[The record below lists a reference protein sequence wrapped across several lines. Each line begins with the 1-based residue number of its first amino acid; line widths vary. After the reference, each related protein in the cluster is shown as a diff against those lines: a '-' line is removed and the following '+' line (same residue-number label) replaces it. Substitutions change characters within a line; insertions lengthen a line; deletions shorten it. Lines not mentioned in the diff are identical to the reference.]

1 MILIYHGTCLAHC
14 CGVAGDSQIDK
25 DMLQNHQPTRTGTP
39 AAVRR
44 VPFARGRAV
53 ACAALLLLALS
64 IPPGLAAQPVTL
76 NLKDANIGA
85 VIGTISEIT
94 GKNFI
99 VDPRVK
105 GKVTIIS
112 SRPME
117 KDEIYQVF
125 LSVLD
130 VHGFAAIP
138 SGQVIKI
145 VPDASAKQ
153 DALPVADDGH
163 PGRGDEVVTRVVEL
177 SHVPASQLVPILRPL
192 VPQQGHLAAYVPSN
206 ILIIS
211 DRAAN
216 IERLLK
222 IIRRIDVP
230 SSNEIEIIRLEH
242 ASASEVVRV
251 LNSLEQQGKSKKGAR
266 GTPDSPVLIAD
277 ERTNSILLGGGKTG
291 RLRLKT
297 IISHLD
303 TPLAQEGNTRVVYL
317 RYAQAKDLVP
327 VLTGV
332 SASVEQQQKGKAGAR
347 ATQKLPVNIQADES
361 TNALV
366 ITAPPDIFR
375 SLQSVIKQLDV
386 RRAQVLI
393 ESVIAEVSN
402 NLSNELG
409 VEWIVDGTQSQ
420 GTAPVGLVNLGGGL
434 VDLVGSIIAK
444 QVPAVGQGL
453 TVGAGRFEDNK
464 TRFAVLVRALE
475 GDGNTNVLS
484 TPTLVTLDNEEAEIV
499 VGQEV
504 PFVTGSFTTTG
515 TASNPTNPFQTIQR
529 KNVGL
534 TLKVKPQINEGNAI
548 KLDIEQQVD
557 SLNASSIAV
566 DLITNTRSIKTSVL
580 VEDGQIIV
588 LGGLI
593 SDNLKETVNK
603 TPLLSNIPLLGGLF
617 TRRSTTKEKTNMMV
631 FIHPTIIRD
640 AALARDLTSLK
651 YNYMRAR
658 QLEVRAK
665 NHLFLDDEEVPVT
678 RPMDELLALPP
689 SFPLPRDDTGQATQ
703 P

>member
-1 MILIYHGTCLAHC
+1 MSPVHKPMM
-14 CGVAGDSQIDK
+14 AG
-25 DMLQNHQPTRTGTP
+25 P
-39 AAVRR
+39 AVSMRR
-44 VPFARGRAV
+44 PRLLL
-53 ACAALLLLALS
+53 AALLLLWWGMA
-64 IPPGLAAQPVTL
+64 AAQPVTL
-76 NLKDANIGA
+76 NLKDADIGA
-85 VIGTISEIT
+85 VINTIAKIT

-99 VDPRVK
+99 IDPRVK
-105 GKVTIIS
+105 GKVTIVS
-112 SRPME
+112 ARPMDE
-117 KDEIYQVF
+117 DEIYQVF

-130 VHGFAAIP
+130 VHGFAAVP
-138 SGQVIKI
+138 SGSVIKI

-153 DALPVADDGH
+153 DALPVADNAA
-163 PGRGDEVVTRVVEL
+163 PGEGDEVVTRVVEL
-177 SHVPASQLVPILRPL
+177 ANVSAAQLVPILRPL

-216 IERLLK
+216 IQRLLG
-222 IIRRIDVP
+222 IIQRIDVP

-242 ASASEVVRV
+242 ASATEVVRI
-251 LNSLEQQGKSKKGAR
+251 LNSLEQQSKGQKGAVR
-266 GTPDSPVLIAD
+266 GRTGAPVLLAD
-277 ERTNSILLGGGKTG
+277 ERTNSILLGGGKSG
-291 RLRLKT
+291 RLRLRA

-303 TPLAQEGNTRVVYL
+303 TPLTTEGNTRVVYL

-332 SASVEQQQKGKAGAR
+332 SSSVEQQQKGKAAGAAAR
-347 ATQKLPVNIQADES
+347 KLPVNIQADES

-393 ESVIAEVSN
+393 ESVIAEVST
-402 NLSNELG
+402 NLNNELG
-409 VEWIVDGTQSQ
+409 VEWIVDGTQSS

-434 VDLVGSIIAK
+434 VDIVSSIVAGQAPSI
-444 QVPAVGQGL
+444 GQGL
-453 TVGAGRFEDNK
+453 SLGAGRFDEGR

-484 TPTLVTLDNEEAEIV
+484 TPTLVTMDNEEAEIV

-504 PFVTGSFTTTG
+504 PFITGSFTTTG

-534 TLKVKPQINEGNAI
+534 TLKVRPQINEGNAI
-548 KLDIEQQVD
+548 KLDIDQQVD
-557 SLNASSIAV
+557 SLNASPIAV

-603 TPLLSNIPLLGGLF
+603 TPLLSDIPLLGGLF
-617 TRRSTTKEKTNMMV
+617 TRRSSSKEKTNMMV

-640 AALARDLTSLK
+640 AALARNITGLK
-651 YNYMRAR
+651 YDYMRTR
-658 QLEVRAK
+658 QLEVQAK
-665 NHLFLDDEEVPVT
+665 THLFLNDSEVPVA
-678 RPMDELLALPP
+678 RPMDELLAVPP
-689 SFPLPRDDTGQATQ
+689 PLRQPATGEGASPPIRIET

>member
-1 MILIYHGTCLAHC
+1 MLLNHNPTA
-14 CGVAGDSQIDK
+14 AGIFPGA
-25 DMLQNHQPTRTGTP
+25 LLPR
-39 AAVRR
+39 AAGGKTALCVM
-44 VPFARGRAV
+44 
-53 ACAALLLLALS
+53 LLLLILF
-64 IPPGLAAQPVTL
+64 ITPRLAAQPVTL
-76 NLKDANIGA
+76 NLKDANISA
-85 VIGTISEIT
+85 VISTISEIT

-130 VHGFAAIP
+130 VHGFAAVP
-138 SGQVIKI
+138 SGSVIKI

-153 DALPVADDGH
+153 DALPVADAGRPGH
-163 PGRGDEVVTRVVEL
+163 GDEVVTRVIEL
-177 SHVPASQLVPILRPL
+177 SHVSASQLVPILRPL

-216 IERLLK
+216 IQRLLA
-222 IIRRIDVP
+222 IIRRIDIP

-251 LNSLEQQGKSKKGAR
+251 LNTLEQRNKGKKGGTR
-266 GTPDSPVLIAD
+266 GTPDAPVLIAD
-277 ERTNSILLGGGKTG
+277 ERTNSILVGGGRSG

-303 TPLAQEGNTRVVYL
+303 TPLASEGNTRVIYL

-332 SASVEQQQKGKAGAR
+332 SASVEQQQKGKAAGKA
-347 ATQKLPVNIQADES
+347 AQKLPVNIQADES

-434 VDLVGSIIAK
+434 VDIVGSIIAK
-444 QVPAVGQGL
+444 QVPSVGQGL
-453 TVGAGRFEDNK
+453 SVGAGRFEDNK
-464 TRFAVLVRALE
+464 TRFAVLLRALE

-557 SLNASSIAV
+557 SLNASAIAV

-651 YNYMRAR
+651 YDYMRAR
-658 QLEVRAK
+658 QLEVQAK
-665 NHLFLDDEEVPVT
+665 GHLFLDDDQVPVT
-678 RPMDELLALPP
+678 RPLDELLAVPP
-689 SFPLPRDDTGQATQ
+689 PLRAPAGQEAPDST
-703 P
+703 PP

>member
-1 MILIYHGTCLAHC
+1 
-14 CGVAGDSQIDK
+14 
-25 DMLQNHQPTRTGTP
+25 MLLNHNSTATGLLSAAMQPP
-39 AAVRR
+39 AASGKA
-44 VPFARGRAV
+44 PL
-53 ACAALLLLALS
+53 CAILLLLALF
-64 IPPGLAAQPVTL
+64 IAPQLAAQPVTL

-85 VIGTISEIT
+85 VISTISEIT

-117 KDEIYQVF
+117 KDELYQVF

-138 SGQVIKI
+138 SGSVIKI

-153 DALPVADDGH
+153 DALPVADASRPGH
-163 PGRGDEVVTRVVEL
+163 GDEVVTRVIEL
-177 SHVPASQLVPILRPL
+177 SHVSASQLVPILRPL

-251 LNSLEQQGKSKKGAR
+251 LNTLEQQNRGKKSTRGA
-266 GTPDSPVLIAD
+266 PDTPVLIAD
-277 ERTNSILLGGGKTG
+277 ERTNSILVGGGKTG

-303 TPLAQEGNTRVVYL
+303 TPLAREGNTRVIYL

-332 SASVEQQQKGKAGAR
+332 SASVEQQQKGKAAGKA
-347 ATQKLPVNIQADES
+347 AQKLPVNIQADDS

-409 VEWIVDGTQSQ
+409 VEWIVDGTQSR

-434 VDLVGSIIAK
+434 VDIVTSLIAK
-444 QVPAVGQGL
+444 QVPSVGQGL
-453 TVGAGRFEDNK
+453 SVGAGRFEDGK

-640 AALARDLTSLK
+640 AALARDVTSLK

-665 NHLFLDDEEVPVT
+665 DHLFLDDDEVPVT
-678 RPMDELLALPP
+678 RPLDELLAVPP
-689 SFPLPRDDTGQATQ
+689 RLQATPGDEAAPPGQ

>member
-1 MILIYHGTCLAHC
+1 
-14 CGVAGDSQIDK
+14 
-25 DMLQNHQPTRTGTP
+25 
-39 AAVRR
+39 VRR
-44 VPFARGRAV
+44 THTWKRYVLHCLSVVMFGFV
-53 ACAALLLLALS
+53 LATPVL
-64 IPPGLAAQPVTL
+64 AQPVTL
-76 NLKDANIGA
+76 NLKDANISA
-85 VIGTISEIT
+85 VISTISEIT

-117 KDEIYQVF
+117 SDEVYQVF

-130 VHGFAAIP
+130 VHGFSAIP
-138 SGQVIKI
+138 SGSVIKI

-153 DALPVADDGH
+153 DALPLADARD
-163 PGRGDEVVTRVVEL
+163 PGRGDEVVTRVIEL
-177 SHVPASQLVPILRPL
+177 NHVSASQLVPILRPL

-206 ILIIS
+206 ILIVS

-216 IERLLK
+216 IARLLD
-222 IIRRIDVP
+222 IIKRIDIP
-230 SSNEIEIIRLEH
+230 SSDAIEIITLQF
-242 ASASEVVRV
+242 ASASEVVRI
-251 LNSLEQQGKSKKGAR
+251 LTALEQRGGGKKRAAGVS
-266 GTPDSPVLIAD
+266 GTPILIAD
-277 ERTNSILLGGGKTG
+277 ERTNSILIGGGKSG
-291 RLRLKT
+291 RLRLRT

-303 TPLAQEGNTRVVYL
+303 TPLANQGNTRVIYL

-332 SASVEQQQKGKAGAR
+332 SDIVEQQKGKGGAAGA
-347 ATQKLPVNIQADES
+347 AKKIPVNIQADEN

-366 ITAPPDIFR
+366 ITAPADIFR
-375 SLQSVIKQLDV
+375 SLESVIMKLDI

-393 ESVIAEVSN
+393 ESIIAEVST
-402 NLSNELG
+402 NLNNELG
-409 VEWIVDGTQSQ
+409 VEWIIDGTESS
-420 GTAPVGLVNLGGGL
+420 GTAPVGIVNLGGGL
-434 VDLVGSIIAK
+434 VDIVSSIVAGQAPSI
-444 QVPAVGQGL
+444 GQGVTL
-453 TVGAGRFEDNK
+453 GAGRFEEGK
-464 TRFAVLVRALE
+464 TRFAILVRALQ

-504 PFVTGSFTTTG
+504 PFLTGAFSTPG
-515 TASNPTNPFQTIQR
+515 GAVGNPANPFQTIQR

-534 TLKVKPQINEGNAI
+534 TLRVTPQINEGNSI

-557 SLNASSIAV
+557 SLNASPIAV
-566 DLITNTRSIKTSVL
+566 DLITNTRSIKTTVL

-603 TPLLSNIPLLGGLF
+603 TPLLSDIPLLGGLF
-617 TRRSTTKEKTNMMV
+617 TRRSTSKEKTNMMV

-640 AALARDLTSLK
+640 EDVAQNVTRAK
-651 YNYMRAR
+651 YNWVRDR
-658 QLEVRAK
+658 QLEVREK
-665 NHLFLDDEEVPVT
+665 KHLFLDDDEVPVI
-678 RPMDELLALPP
+678 PPLDNYLSVPP
-689 SFPLPRDDTGQATQ
+689 SFIRPTKSNNDVSKPPKDTT
-703 P
+703 PTTP

>member
-1 MILIYHGTCLAHC
+1 M
-14 CGVAGDSQIDK
+14 
-25 DMLQNHQPTRTGTP
+25 
-39 AAVRR
+39 
-44 VPFARGRAV
+44 
-53 ACAALLLLALS
+53 LLAVVTTAL
-64 IPPGLAAQPVTL
+64 AQPVTL
-76 NLKDANIGA
+76 NLKDANISA

-117 KDEIYQVF
+117 SDELYQVF

-130 VHGFAAIP
+130 VHGFSAIP
-138 SGQVIKI
+138 SGSVIKI

-153 DALPVADDGH
+153 DALPLADERR
-163 PGRGDEVVTRVVEL
+163 PGTGDEVVTRVIEL
-177 SHVPASQLVPILRPL
+177 HHVSASQLVPILRPL

-206 ILIIS
+206 ILIVS

-216 IERLLK
+216 IERLMD
-222 IIRRIDVP
+222 IIKRIDIP
-230 SSNEIEIIRLEH
+230 SSDAIEIITLQY
-242 ASASEVVRV
+242 ASASEVVRI
-251 LNSLEQQGKSKKGAR
+251 LTALEQQGGGQKRAAGVS
-266 GTPDSPVLIAD
+266 GTPILIAD
-277 ERTNSILLGGGKTG
+277 ERTNSILIGGGKSG
-291 RLRLKT
+291 RLRLRT

-303 TPLAQEGNTRVVYL
+303 TPLANQGNTRVVYL

-332 SASVEQQQKGKAGAR
+332 SDIVEQQKKGKAGAGG
-347 ATQKLPVNIQADES
+347 AAKKIPVNIQADEN

-366 ITAPPDIFR
+366 ITAPADIFR
-375 SLQSVIKQLDV
+375 SLESVIMQLDI

-402 NLSNELG
+402 NLNNELG
-409 VEWIVDGTQSQ
+409 VEWVVDGTQAES
-420 GTAPVGLVNLGGGL
+420 GTVPVGIINLGGGIADIL
-434 VDLVGSIIAK
+434 GSIISGT
-444 QVPAVGQGL
+444 VPSVGQGF
-453 TVGAGRFEDNK
+453 TAGAGRFEEGK
-464 TRFAVLVRALE
+464 TRFAVLVRALQ
-475 GDGNTNVLS
+475 GDANTNVLS

-504 PFVTGSFTTTG
+504 PFVTGAFSTVGSST
-515 TASNPTNPFQTIQR
+515 NPANPFQTIQR

-548 KLDIEQQVD
+548 KLDIEQSVD
-557 SLNASSIAV
+557 SLNASPIAV
-566 DLITNTRSIKTSVL
+566 DLITNTRSVKTSVL

-603 TPLLSNIPLLGGLF
+603 TPLLSDIPLLGALF
-617 TRRSTTKEKTNMMV
+617 TRKSTSKEKTNMMV

-640 AALARDLTSLK
+640 EGIAQNVTRAK
-651 YNYMRAR
+651 YNWMRSR
-658 QLEVRAK
+658 QQEVQDK
-665 NHLFLDDEEVPVT
+665 DHLFIDDDEVPVM
-678 RPMDELLALPP
+678 PSLDNYLSVPP
-689 SFPLPRDDTGQATQ
+689 SFIRPVDEPNGGTDAQ
-703 P
+703 PPQISPAPAEQ

>member
-1 MILIYHGTCLAHC
+1 MTAGTL
-14 CGVAGDSQIDK
+14 
-25 DMLQNHQPTRTGTP
+25 PWRRTVSGP
-39 AAVRR
+39 LLSLLS
-44 VPFARGRAV
+44 
-53 ACAALLLLALS
+53 ALLLLALAV
-64 IPPGLAAQPVTL
+64 PPSREALAQPVTL
-76 NLKDANIGA
+76 NLKDANITA
-85 VIGTISEIT
+85 VIGTISELT

-112 SRPME
+112 SRPMDKE
-117 KDEIYQVF
+117 AIYQVF

-138 SGQVIKI
+138 SGGVIKI

-153 DALPVADDGH
+153 DALPVADAEAPGH
-163 PGRGDEVVTRVVEL
+163 GDEVVTRVVEL
-177 SHVPASQLVPILRPL
+177 AHVSASQLVPILRPL

-216 IERLLK
+216 IQRLLG

-242 ASASEVVRV
+242 ASATEVVRL
-251 LNSLEQQGKSKKGAR
+251 LNTLEQQNKGKKGAGR
-266 GTPDSPVLIAD
+266 GGPDSPVLIAD

-291 RLRLKT
+291 RLRLRT

-303 TPLAQEGNTRVVYL
+303 TPLATEGNTRVVYL
-317 RYAQAKDLVP
+317 RYAKAKDLVP
-327 VLTGV
+327 VLTGI
-332 SASVEQQQKGKAGAR
+332 SASVEKQQKGKAAGR
-347 ATQKLPVNIQADES
+347 AAQKLPVTIQADEA

-375 SLQSVIKQLDV
+375 SLEAVIKQLDV

-393 ESVIAEVSN
+393 EAVIAEVST
-402 NLSNELG
+402 NLNNELG
-409 VEWIVDGTQSQ
+409 VEWIVDGTQSA
-420 GTAPVGLVNLGGGL
+420 GTAPVGIVNLGGGL
-434 VDLVGSIIAK
+434 VDIVGSIIAG
-444 QVPAVGQGL
+444 QPPPIGQGF
-453 TVGAGRFEDNK
+453 TMGAGRFEDGG
-464 TRFAVLVRALE
+464 TRFAVLLRALQ

-504 PFVTGSFTTTG
+504 PFITGAFVTVGP
-515 TASNPTNPFQTIQR
+515 ASTPNNPFQTIER

-548 KLDIEQQVD
+548 KLDIEHSVD
-557 SLNASSIAV
+557 SLNVSPIAV

-603 TPLLSNIPLLGGLF
+603 TPLLSDIPLLGGLF
-617 TRRSTTKEKTNMMV
+617 TRRSTSKEKTNMMV

-640 AALARDLTSLK
+640 TALARDVTSRK
-651 YNYMRAR
+651 YDYIRAR
-658 QLEVRAK
+658 QLEVRARD
-665 NHLFLDDEEVPVT
+665 HLFLEDHQVPVI
-678 RPMDELLALPP
+678 RPLDELLAVPP
-689 SFPLPRDDTGQATQ
+689 SLRPQSAQDEHSEAP
-703 P
+703 

>member
-1 MILIYHGTCLAHC
+1 MMAPVLQGYGKNRQGKFPIDKHMLLNQNLTAAGIPPGAMVPC
-14 CGVAGDSQIDK
+14 VAGGKIA
-25 DMLQNHQPTRTGTP
+25 L
-39 AAVRR
+39 
-44 VPFARGRAV
+44 
-53 ACAALLLLALS
+53 CAMLLLLTLFSA
-64 IPPGLAAQPVTL
+64 PRLAAQPVTL
-76 NLKDANIGA
+76 NLKDANISA

-138 SGQVIKI
+138 SGSVIKI

-153 DALPVADDGH
+153 DALPVADDKRPGH
-163 PGRGDEVVTRVVEL
+163 GDEVVTRVIEL
-177 SHVPASQLVPILRPL
+177 SHVSASQLVPILRPL

-216 IERLLK
+216 IQRLLA

-242 ASASEVVRV
+242 ASATEVVQV
-251 LNSLEQQGKSKKGAR
+251 LNTLEQQNKSKKGATR
-266 GTPDSPVLIAD
+266 GTPDAPVLIAD
-277 ERTNSILLGGGKTG
+277 ERTNSILVGGGKSG

-303 TPLAQEGNTRVVYL
+303 TPLASEGNTRVIYL

-332 SASVEQQQKGKAGAR
+332 SASVEQQQKGKAAGKA
-347 ATQKLPVNIQADES
+347 AQKLPVNIQADES

-409 VEWIVDGTQSQ
+409 VEWIVDGTQSN
-420 GTAPVGLVNLGGGL
+420 GTAPVGVVNLGGGL
-434 VDLVGSIIAK
+434 VDIVGSVIAG
-444 QVPAVGQGL
+444 QVPSVGQGL
-453 TVGAGRFEDNK
+453 SVGAGRFEDNK
-464 TRFAVLVRALE
+464 TRFAVLLRALE

-617 TRRSTTKEKTNMMV
+617 TRRSTTKDKTNMMV

-640 AALARDLTSLK
+640 AALARGLTSLK
-651 YNYMRAR
+651 YDYMRAR
-658 QLEVRAK
+658 QLEVQAK
-665 NHLFLDDEEVPVT
+665 DHLFLNDEEVPVAH
-678 RPMDELLALPP
+678 PLDELLAVPP
-689 SFPLPRDDTGQATQ
+689 SLQPPSDQETPATPQ

>member
-1 MILIYHGTCLAHC
+1 MKAPR
-14 CGVAGDSQIDK
+14 
-25 DMLQNHQPTRTGTP
+25 HQRKGSP
-39 AAVRR
+39 ACIGL
-44 VPFARGRAV
+44 FA
-53 ACAALLLLALS
+53 AALWLTSVTA
-64 IPPGLAAQPVTL
+64 AMAQPVTL
-76 NLKDANIGA
+76 NLKDANISA

-117 KDEIYQVF
+117 SEELYQVF

-130 VHGFAAIP
+130 VHGFSAIP
-138 SGQVIKI
+138 SGNIIKI

-153 DALPVADDGH
+153 DALPVADDRQ
-163 PGRGDEVVTRVVEL
+163 PGTGDEVVTRVIEL
-177 SHVPASQLVPILRPL
+177 RHVSASQLVPILRPL

-206 ILIIS
+206 ILIVS

-216 IERLLK
+216 IERLMD
-222 IIRRIDVP
+222 IIKRIDIP
-230 SSNEIEIIRLEH
+230 SSDAIEIITLQY
-242 ASASEVVRV
+242 ASASEVVRI
-251 LNSLEQQGKSKKGAR
+251 LSALEQQGGGQKRAAGVS
-266 GTPDSPVLIAD
+266 GTPILIAD
-277 ERTNSILLGGGKTG
+277 ERTNSILIGGGKSG
-291 RLRLKT
+291 RLRLRT

-303 TPLAQEGNTRVVYL
+303 TPLANQGNTRVVYL

-332 SASVEQQQKGKAGAR
+332 SDIVEQQKKGKAGAGGS
-347 ATQKLPVNIQADES
+347 AKKIPVNIQADEN

-366 ITAPPDIFR
+366 ITAPADIFR
-375 SLQSVIKQLDV
+375 SLESVIMQLDI

-402 NLSNELG
+402 NLNNELG
-409 VEWIVDGTQSQ
+409 VEWVVDGSQ
-420 GTAPVGLVNLGGGL
+420 AEKGTVPVGIINLGGGI
-434 VDLVGSIIAK
+434 VDILGSIISGT
-444 QVPAVGQGL
+444 VPTVGQGF
-453 TVGAGRFEDNK
+453 TAGAGRFEKGK
-464 TRFAVLVRALE
+464 TRFAVLVRALQ
-475 GDGNTNVLS
+475 GDANTNVLS

-504 PFVTGSFTTTG
+504 PFLTGAFSTPG
-515 TASNPTNPFQTIQR
+515 GAVGNPANPFQTIER

-548 KLDIEQQVD
+548 KLDIEQTVD
-557 SLNASSIAV
+557 SLNASPIAV
-566 DLITNTRSIKTSVL
+566 DLITNTRSVKTSVL

-593 SDNLKETVNK
+593 SDNLKETINK
-603 TPLLSNIPLLGGLF
+603 TPLLSDIPLLGGLF
-617 TRRSTTKEKTNMMV
+617 TRKSTSKEKTNMMV

-640 AALARDLTSLK
+640 EGLAQNITRSK
-651 YNYMRAR
+651 YNWIRDR
-658 QLEVRAK
+658 QMDVRRK
-665 NHLFLDDEEVPVT
+665 EHLFIDDEDVPVM
-678 RPMDELLALPP
+678 PSLDNYLSVPP
-689 SFPLPRDDTGQATQ
+689 SFIRPVEEPGGGASAQPPQDTPAAEA

>member
-1 MILIYHGTCLAHC
+1 MLLPLVV
-14 CGVAGDSQIDK
+14 VA
-25 DMLQNHQPTRTGTP
+25 P
-39 AAVRR
+39 AA
-44 VPFARGRAV
+44 AK
-53 ACAALLLLALS
+53 S
-64 IPPGLAAQPVTL
+64 VTL
-76 NLKDANIGA
+76 NLKDANISA
-85 VIGTISEIT
+85 VISTISEIT

-112 SRPME
+112 SRPMDE
-117 KDEIYQVF
+117 EEIYQVF

-138 SGQVIKI
+138 SGEVVKI

-153 DALPVADDGH
+153 DALPVADAAR
-163 PGRGDEVVTRVVEL
+163 PGTGDEVVTRVIQL
-177 SHVPASQLVPILRPL
+177 NHVSASQLVPILRPL

-206 ILIIS
+206 ILIVS

-216 IERLLK
+216 IQRLLD
-222 IIRRIDVP
+222 IIQRIDVP

-242 ASASEVVRV
+242 ASATEVVRI
-251 LNSLEQQGKSKKGAR
+251 LNALEQQNKGKKGGRPTAL
-266 GTPDSPVLIAD
+266 DSPVLIAD
-277 ERTNSILLGGGKTG
+277 ERTNSILMGGGRTG
-291 RLRLKT
+291 RLRLRT

-303 TPLAQEGNTRVVYL
+303 TPLATEGNTRVVYL

-332 SASVEQQQKGKAGAR
+332 SSSVEQQQKGKAAGKVA
-347 ATQKLPVNIQADES
+347 QKLPVTIQADEN

-375 SLQSVIKQLDV
+375 SLEAVIKQLDV

-393 ESVIAEVSN
+393 ESVIAEVST
-402 NLSNELG
+402 NLNNELG
-409 VEWIVDGTQSQ
+409 VEWIVDGVDSE
-420 GTAPVGLVNLGGGL
+420 GTAPVGIVNLGGGL
-434 VDLVGSIIAK
+434 VDIVGSIVAG
-444 QVPAVGQGL
+444 QVPTIGQGV
-453 TVGAGRFEDNK
+453 TMGVGRFDEGR
-464 TRFAVLVRALE
+464 TRFAILVRALQ

-504 PFVTGSFTTTG
+504 PFITGVFTTPTS
-515 TASNPTNPFQTIQR
+515 TPTNPFQTIQR

-534 TLKVKPQINEGNAI
+534 TLKVRPQINEGNAI
-548 KLDIEQQVD
+548 KLDIEQSVD
-557 SLNASSIAV
+557 SLNVSPIAV

-603 TPLLSNIPLLGGLF
+603 TPLLSDIPILGGLF
-617 TRRSTTKEKTNMMV
+617 TRRSTSKEKTNMMV

-640 AALARDLTSLK
+640 TALAQDMTNKK
-651 YNYMRAR
+651 YEYIRAR

-665 NHLFLDDEEVPVT
+665 EHLFLDPGEVPVL
-678 RPMDELLALPP
+678 RPMNEWLAVPPTLRPPLVEEHSSHTTTPAGQDAPRTPP
-689 SFPLPRDDTGQATQ
+689 SIP
-703 P
+703 

>member
-1 MILIYHGTCLAHC
+1 
-14 CGVAGDSQIDK
+14 
-25 DMLQNHQPTRTGTP
+25 MLT
-39 AAVRR
+39 VRR
-44 VPFARGRAV
+44 PMGARPPLSLSCPPWTV
-53 ACAALLLLALS
+53 VLASVLVLWW
-64 IPPGLAAQPVTL
+64 GLAAAQPVTL

-85 VIGTISEIT
+85 VIDTVAKIT

-105 GKVTIIS
+105 GKVTIVS
-112 SRPME
+112 ARPMDKE
-117 KDEIYQVF
+117 EIYQVF

-130 VHGFAAIP
+130 VHGFAAVP
-138 SGQVIKI
+138 SGSVIKI

-153 DALPVADDGH
+153 DALPVADAAS
-163 PGRGDEVVTRVVEL
+163 PGQGDEVVTRVVEL
-177 SHVPASQLVPILRPL
+177 ANVSAAQLVPILRPL

-206 ILIIS
+206 ILILS

-216 IERLLK
+216 IQRLLN

-242 ASASEVVRV
+242 ASATEVVRI
-251 LNSLEQQGKSKKGAR
+251 LNTLEQQSKGQKGPVR
-266 GTPDSPVLIAD
+266 GAPGAPVLLAD
-277 ERTNSILLGGGKTG
+277 ERTNSILLGGGRTG
-291 RLRLKT
+291 RLRLRT

-303 TPLAQEGNTRVVYL
+303 TPLTTEGNTRVVYL

-332 SASVEQQQKGKAGAR
+332 SSSVEQQQKGKAAGAAAR
-347 ATQKLPVNIQADES
+347 KLPVNIQADES

-393 ESVIAEVSN
+393 ESVIAEVST
-402 NLSNELG
+402 NLNNELG
-409 VEWIVDGTQSQ
+409 VEWIVDGTQSN

-434 VDLVGSIIAK
+434 VDIVGSIVAG
-444 QVPAVGQGL
+444 QVPNIGQGL
-453 TVGAGRFEDNK
+453 TVGGGRFDEGR
-464 TRFAVLVRALE
+464 TRFAILLRALE

-504 PFVTGSFTTTG
+504 PFVTGSFTATG
-515 TASNPTNPFQTIQR
+515 NVSSPTNPFQTIQR

-534 TLKVKPQINEGNAI
+534 TLKVRPQINEGNAI

-603 TPLLSNIPLLGGLF
+603 TPLLSDIPILGGLF
-617 TRRSTTKEKTNMMV
+617 TRRATSKDKTNMMV

-640 AALARDLTSLK
+640 AALARDVTGLK
-651 YNYMRAR
+651 YDYMRAR
-658 QLEVRAK
+658 QLEVRARD
-665 NHLFLDDEEVPVT
+665 HLFLEDDQVPVA
-678 RPMDELLALPP
+678 RPMNELLSLPP
-689 SFPLPRDDTGQATQ
+689 SLRPSDKAGRETAPEDRGEEK